1 MPEMGRP
8 EMVRPEMGRPEMVR
22 PEMGMPEMGRSTDAA
37 WEAHPQNVP

>member
-1 MPEMGRP
+1 M
-8 EMVRPEMGRPEMVR
+8 PEMGRPEMVR